1 MSDSRL
7 LPTGSSPLEVA
18 AAKACA
24 EIEKTP
30 VSIRELWNPDT
41 CPANLLP
48 WLAWSFSVDRWDD
61 KWPEATKRAV
71 IRDAYFIH
79 CHKGT
84 IGAIRRVVEPLGYL
98 IEVREWWQL
107 NEEPGTFRIVVGVLE
122 QGITEEMYQELER
135 LVADAKPA
143 TGVKPRILGVPGL
156 DTKEVA
162 VALASVCQKLRA
174 FGYISAWGCKTISEV
189 KAYRQN
195 FSQRELMVIWPDFL
209 AWDTVTSTTATAYA
223 TARALGL
230 RAKIDQEQGW
240 HKTLSNVGVNGVTG
254 ISASVFWDLQES
266 GTDADLLNES
276 GVTTLIRRDG
286 FRFWGN
292 RTCSDDPLFLFENYT
307 RTAQVLADTMAE
319 AHMWA
324 VDKPITATLIRD
336 IVDGINAKFREL
348 KTNGYIVDATCWFS
362 EESNDGETLKAGKLY
377 IDYDYT
383 PVPPLENLTLRQRIT
398 DKYLANLVTS
408 VNSN

>member
-18 AAKACA
+18 AARACA

-71 IRDAYFIH
+71 IHDAYFIH

-143 TGVKPRILGVPGL
+143 SRHLTG
-156 DTKEVA
+156 
-162 VALASVCQKLRA
+162 LA
-174 FGYISAWGCKTISEV
+174 IS
-189 KAYRQN
+189 
-195 FSQRELMVIWPDFL
+195 L
-209 AWDTVTSTTATAYA
+209 STTGNIFAGAGCYHGD
-223 TARALGL
+223 AL
-230 RAKIDQEQGW
+230 
-240 HKTLSNVGVNGVTG
+240 TVY
-254 ISASVFWDLQES
+254 
-266 GTDADLLNES
+266 
-276 GVTTLIRRDG
+276 
-286 FRFWGN
+286 
-292 RTCSDDPLFLFENYT
+292 P
-307 RTAQVLADTMAE
+307 
-319 AHMWA
+319 
-324 VDKPITATLIRD
+324 
-336 IVDGINAKFREL
+336 
-348 KTNGYIVDATCWFS
+348 
-362 EESNDGETLKAGKLY
+362 
-377 IDYDYT
+377 YT
-383 PVPPLENLTLRQRIT
+383 PEAIIVGGDYFP
-398 DKYLANLVTS
+398 AS
-408 VNSN
+408 A

>member
-107 NEEPGTFRIVVGVLE
+107 SEEPGTFRIVVGVLE

-143 TGVKPRILGVPGL
+143 SRHLTG
-156 DTKEVA
+156 
-162 VALASVCQKLRA
+162 LA
-174 FGYISAWGCKTISEV
+174 IS
-189 KAYRQN
+189 
-195 FSQRELMVIWPDFL
+195 L
-209 AWDTVTSTTATAYA
+209 STTGNIFAGAGCYH
-223 TARALGL
+223 G
-230 RAKIDQEQGW
+230 
-240 HKTLSNVGVNGVTG
+240 
-254 ISASVFWDLQES
+254 
-266 GTDADLLNES
+266 DAMT
-276 GVTTLIRRDG
+276 VY
-286 FRFWGN
+286 
-292 RTCSDDPLFLFENYT
+292 P
-307 RTAQVLADTMAE
+307 
-319 AHMWA
+319 
-324 VDKPITATLIRD
+324 
-336 IVDGINAKFREL
+336 
-348 KTNGYIVDATCWFS
+348 
-362 EESNDGETLKAGKLY
+362 
-377 IDYDYT
+377 YT
-383 PVPPLENLTLRQRIT
+383 PEAIIVGGDYFPASAIHLIDNLR
-398 DKYLANLVTS
+398 
-408 VNSN
+408 VNA